1 MQALGYSFNE
11 TCLPFPRHI
20 AHVMALISVVL
31 SFRNEQESIPIM
43 IDRLEASLGG
53 MADDYEI
60 IYVNDDSTDKSLEL
74 LTERHKRNQRIKI
87 INLSRRF
94 GVEPGIFAGMAY
106 ARGDAVVT
114 IDADLQDPPEVIPE
128 LVRLWHEGADVVY
141 TVRTKREG
149 ESWIKLFFTAIAYR
163 LINRMADIHI
173 PLDAGDFRLMS
184 RRVVDALSRM
194 TEPNTYLRGLVQWVG
209 FKRVPYFYVRSGR
222 AKGRTHFGIAAPLS
236 AVFYG
241 ITGFSALPV
250 YAIVLIGFL
259 ATVGSTAWLAVIGIA
274 AMFGVSTSATAIM
287 LALALSLWGGL
298 VTAVGVVGLYV
309 TRVFR
314 ITLARPRFLV
324 DKAIGFEPRGPQ
336 SEN

>member
-1 MQALGYSFNE
+1 
-11 TCLPFPRHI
+11 
-20 AHVMALISVVL
+20 MALISVVL

-60 IYVNDDSTDKSLEL
+60 IYVNDDSTDKSLEV
-74 LTERHKRNQRIKI
+74 LTERHSRNPRVKV
-87 INLSRRF
+87 INLARRF

-149 ESWIKLFFTAIAYR
+149 ESWVKLFLTAMAYR

-173 PLDAGDFRLMS
+173 PLNAGDFRLMS

-209 FKRVPYFYVRSGR
+209 FKRVPYFYVRAGR
-222 AKGRTHFGIAAPLS
+222 SEGRTHFGIAAPLS

-250 YAIVLIGFL
+250 YAIVVVGFL
-259 ATVGSTAWLAVIGIA
+259 VTVASVSWLIAIGIA
-274 AMFGVSTSATAIM
+274 ALFGLSASALTV
-287 LALALSLWGGL
+287 LLPLALSLWGGL
-298 VTAVGVVGLYV
+298 VTAIGIVGLYV
-309 TRVFR
+309 TRIFR

-324 DKAIGFEPRGPQ
+324 DSTVGMEQNPSRSKIE
-336 SEN
+336 